1 MSKPVNSCLLLKKME
16 LQNTNLKKKKR
27 AMFKQNQYLYSVNV
41 DNALISVTFNSFQS
55 ICFVLGNKIVS
66 SWGALI
72 DYPSFFLLDLGV
84 QILSQ
89 QH

>member
-1 MSKPVNSCLLLKKME
+1 
-16 LQNTNLKKKKR
+16 
-27 AMFKQNQYLYSVNV
+27 MFKQNQYLYSVNV

-66 SWGALI
+66 SRGALI
-72 DYPSFFLLDLGV
+72 DYPFFFLLDLGV

>member
-1 MSKPVNSCLLLKKME
+1 
-16 LQNTNLKKKKR
+16 
-27 AMFKQNQYLYSVNV
+27 MFKQNQYLYSVNV
-41 DNALISVTFNSFQS
+41 DNALISETFNSFQS